1 VTWSKG
7 VALLALVSAIG
18 LSGGVLAHARA
29 DVPANGK
36 RPPRLFAVG
45 HSWVV
50 GTSSGH
56 QIGYV
61 DHLARV
67 ARAARVDADH
77 SGYTAPKVR
86 RLVEAA
92 PRCKPRDIAVVQV
105 GLNDVRRY
113 GDAGLPRF
121 RRSLEAILRR
131 LDRCPVILVQEPGA
145 LDYTVRDRP
154 LLGNDRVVHDY
165 RRTAAVVAR
174 AHPNVTLVRPRL
186 TQHDYLADGLHPD
199 RSGNRALY
207 RMVKRTATWKAFL
220 RNR

>member
-1 VTWSKG
+1 MTWLKG
-7 VALLALVSAIG
+7 VALLALVSVIG

-29 DVPANGK
+29 DAPTNGK

-50 GTSSGH
+50 GTSSGR

-61 DHLARV
+61 DHLARAV
-67 ARAARVDADH
+67 RAARIDADH
-77 SGYTAPKVR
+77 SGYTSPKVR
-86 RLVEAA
+86 RLLEAA
-92 PRCKPRDIAVVQV
+92 PRCTPRDLAVVQV

-121 RRSLEAILRR
+121 RRSLEAILQR

-145 LDYTVRDRP
+145 LDYTVNGRP
-154 LLGNDRVVHDY
+154 LVGNNDVVRDY
-165 RRTAAVVAR
+165 RQTTVLVTR

-186 TQHDYLADGLHPD
+186 TKHDYLRDGLHPD
-199 RSGNRALY
+199 RSGNRAIY
-207 RMVKRTATWKAFL
+207 RAVGRTTTWQAFL
-220 RNR
+220 RRR